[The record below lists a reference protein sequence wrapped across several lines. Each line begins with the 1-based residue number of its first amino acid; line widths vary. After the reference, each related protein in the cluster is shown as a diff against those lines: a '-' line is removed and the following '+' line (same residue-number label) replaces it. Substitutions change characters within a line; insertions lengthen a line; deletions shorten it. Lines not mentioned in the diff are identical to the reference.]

1 MTVCFLPRGNLMAVA
16 LAALLSWAPGLAVAQ
31 ASPATPG
38 DFVRQFQAALDAR
51 DVDRV
56 LQLYAEDGV
65 VLTPQG
71 GVLAGR
77 TSIRDVLA
85 RNLAANQPALRLMNA
100 NFDGDAER
108 GVLVW
113 VWHADP
119 ASHETSARGRR
130 LRSMLYLRNLGSG
143 WRIVAES
150 AQIFTAPAE

>member
-1 MTVCFLPRGNLMAVA
+1 MTACLLPRGALLAGA
-16 LAALLSWAPGLAVAQ
+16 LAALFFWAPGLAVAQ

-51 DVDRV
+51 DVDRI
-56 LQLYAEDGV
+56 LQLYAEDGI

-71 GVLAGR
+71 GVLTGR
-77 TSIRDVLA
+77 NSIRDVLA
-85 RNLAANQPALRLMNA
+85 RNLSASQPPLRLMNA

-119 ASHETSARGRR
+119 ASHETNARGRR
-130 LRSMLYLRNLGSG
+130 MRSMLYLRNQGSG
-143 WRIVAES
+143 WRIVAET